1 MVTLLLVI
9 HGGLKMENII
19 LSLLLLKGMTI
30 YEMRT
35 YIQRNL
41 STVCSDSLGSIQT
54 AIRKLLDKGYVDV
67 REYVDKNMLKKQYN
81 ITVKGAGY
89 FKKWIGTPMN
99 IQKMKNMEEG
109 KFFFLGMAP
118 KEKRIAF
125 IRDYIESLQEEYNK
139 LCQIQQF
146 VENTKDS
153 VIETNVS
160 RIGKDSVLTEHL
172 LNVSE
177 ETDLEEV
184 VRNIYD
190 YQIYMLEYGLGR
202 LGEDIVFYEKMLT
215 RELNQ

>member
-1 MVTLLLVI
+1 
-9 HGGLKMENII
+9 MEHII

-35 YIQRNL
+35 YIQQNL

-54 AIRKLLDKGYVDV
+54 AIKKLLNKEYIDV
-67 REYVDKNMLKKQYN
+67 KEYIDNNMLKKQYSV
-81 ITVKGAGY
+81 TEKGVIH
-89 FKKWIGTPMN
+89 FKEWIGTPMN

-109 KFFFLGMAP
+109 KFFFIGMAS

-125 IRDYIESLQEEYNK
+125 IRDYIESLGVEYDK

-153 VIETNVS
+153 VIETNII
-160 RIGKDSVLTEHL
+160 RISKEPVLTEHL
-172 LNVSE
+172 LRVSE
-177 ETDLEEV
+177 ETDLKDV
-184 VRNIYD
+184 VSNIYD
-190 YQIYMLEYGLGR
+190 YQMYMLEYGLAR
-202 LGEDIVFYEKMLT
+202 LREDIAFYEKILN